1 MKEIDWKTV
10 KILVKPKEISKF
22 KRKRKTG
29 KRKIKTGKR
38 ETKKGREKWK
48 K

>member
-10 KILVKPKEISKF
+10 TKLVKPKEISKF
-22 KRKRKTG
+22 KRKTKTG
-29 KRKIKTGKR
+29 KRKTN
-38 ETKKGREKWK
+38 KGREKWK

>member
-10 KILVKPKEISKF
+10 KKLVKPKEISKF
-22 KRKRKTG
+22 